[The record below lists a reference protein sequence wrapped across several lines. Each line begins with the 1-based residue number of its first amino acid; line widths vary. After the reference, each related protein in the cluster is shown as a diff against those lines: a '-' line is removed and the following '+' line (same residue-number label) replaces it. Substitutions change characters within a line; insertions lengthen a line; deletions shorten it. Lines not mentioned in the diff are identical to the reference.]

1 MNIGF
6 HPCYNLQTLVYSFYR
21 HYLLKYFLFKNNIF
35 LFLKFIF
42 NTNILKQFKNKKYL
56 NFF

>member
-21 HYLLKYFLFKNNIF
+21 HYLLKYFLFENI
-35 LFLKFIF
+35 LKYYFLKFIIKYQ
-42 NTNILKQFKNKKYL
+42 NNKKTQK
-56 NFF
+56 NFKFF